1 MFFRKLDSSPEFT
14 LAIEN
19 TPSIVTSFIPA
30 PLVMVIPLFYQNA
43 IMDCQSYLNFSI
55 LAFSSSC
62 TS

>member
-1 MFFRKLDSSPEFT
+1 MFFRKVDSSPEFT

-19 TPSIVTSFIPA
+19 TPFIPA

-43 IMDCQSYLNFSI
+43 IMDCQSYLNLSI